1 MPTGSDFPH
10 GVSFPQNEDATP
22 EPSSERISRS
32 YRVSSFRGL
41 PQSASPPTRN
51 CLDFGWRNRHFQKAV
66 RWRGPTVMGRRAR
79 PRTAGGPKL
88 IAAANHDLAAVVL
101 TLRRLV
107 GGAPPGTIPQIASG
121 DLECPMQCYFTRE
134 GHIAAVED
142 PERPLGPRRDREA
155 QSFFRS
161 IVRANKYSRFSAL
174 NPVER
179 GGNSRAKQWSSS
191 RRWCRAGSIELF

>member
-1 MPTGSDFPH
+1 MMPTGSDFPH

-51 CLDFGWRNRHFQKAV
+51 CLDFGWRNRHLQKAI
-66 RWRGPTVMGRRAR
+66 RWRGPAVMGRRAR

-107 GGAPPGTIPQIASG
+107 EGATRRHTADWEGRLGVPNAT
-121 DLECPMQCYFTRE
+121 QCYFTRE

-155 QSFFRS
+155 Q
-161 IVRANKYSRFSAL
+161 KLFS
-174 NPVER
+174 
-179 GGNSRAKQWSSS
+179 GHCQGK
-191 RRWCRAGSIELF
+191 